1 LPAKNTAELADFPT
15 LYVRCQG
22 QGISFA
28 SSTNQLQLSL
38 YMRLAPGFTLGKI
51 PFKLLSIN
59 EYDLFVMRNL
69 ISFHFRAPRL

>member
-1 LPAKNTAELADFPT
+1 LPAKNTAELADGPT
-15 LYVRCQG
+15 LYMRCQG

-51 PFKLLSIN
+51 TYKL
-59 EYDLFVMRNL
+59 
-69 ISFHFRAPRL
+69 